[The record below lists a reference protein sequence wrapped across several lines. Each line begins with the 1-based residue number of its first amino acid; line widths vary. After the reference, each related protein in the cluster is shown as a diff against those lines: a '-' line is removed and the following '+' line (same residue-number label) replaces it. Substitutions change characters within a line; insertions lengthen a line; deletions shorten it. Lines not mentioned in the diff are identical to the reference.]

1 MSLSG
6 KYLHFFIDSIQ
17 ASISILITTQR
28 ENNNNNNKKKK
39 KKKERKQALNP
50 IWAREGRS
58 QTHSQFSCCIKKVSG
73 C

>member
-28 ENNNNNNKKKK
+28 ENNNKKKI
-39 KKKERKQALNP
+39 KKERKQALNP